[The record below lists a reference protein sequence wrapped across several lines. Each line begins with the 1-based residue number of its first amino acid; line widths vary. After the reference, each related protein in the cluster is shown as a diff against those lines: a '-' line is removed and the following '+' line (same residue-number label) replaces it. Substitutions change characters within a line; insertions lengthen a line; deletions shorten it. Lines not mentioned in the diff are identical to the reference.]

1 MEDIF
6 VILRPVFICRTEV
19 SKVFS
24 ASGSVHAGVE
34 VCSTWLVQARLA
46 HTTVKETQGVHR
58 AMLEVECG
66 WSHSGVP
73 SLLGTCRVCIASSV
87 RTGPGPR
94 KTGVWVGKNHKDIAS
109 GSLHGLS
116 KVAFHLTR
124 W

>member
-6 VILRPVFICRTEV
+6 VILRPVFVCKTEV

-34 VCSTWLVQARLA
+34 VCRYVGLFKACLA
-46 HTTVKETQGVHR
+46 HTTVKETQRVHR

-73 SLLGTCRVCIASSV
+73 SLLVTCRVCIASSV
-87 RTGPGPR
+87 CTGPGPR

-109 GSLHGLS
+109 RS
-116 KVAFHLTR
+116 
-124 W
+124 